1 MQSLRRLTTG
11 LPRSLHFIAKTVKK
25 EKPRSYERG
34 FFLIECGN
42 RGFYDY
48 TLFSLQTIKL
58 SAPDAVANLKYVAPI
73 AFME

>member
-1 MQSLRRLTTG
+1 MQSLRRLTVVTLQRKDG
-11 LPRSLHFIAKTVKK
+11 KKK
-25 EKPRSYERG
+25 EKPRSCERG
-34 FFLIECGN
+34 FFLIECGD
-42 RGFYDY
+42 RGFYDH